1 MAAADLDNPKS
12 IELTNIDELAD
23 ILKDATHR
31 CTSQEVLTEIRIGV
45 AEMNRDMI
53 SMTACFKQLNARFEE
68 HMREQ
73 DQVHREQMQI
83 IASHAADLVDVK
95 HNCRFPDKWK
105 DIEERVKVLEK
116 SEHSRG
122 GGSVWTDRAF
132 NFMNSV
138 LVAVVIFVILFFMKG
153 GEMF

>member
-31 CTSQEVLTEIRIGV
+31 CTSQELLTEIRIGV

-53 SMTACFKQLNARFEE
+53 SMTACFQQLNTRFEE

-105 DIEERVKVLEK
+105 DLEERVKVLEK

-122 GGSVWTDRAF
+122 GASVWIDRVI

-138 LVAVVIFVILFFMKG
+138 LVAIVIFVILFFLKG

>member
-31 CTSQEVLTEIRIGV
+31 CTSQELLTEIRIGV

-53 SMTACFKQLNARFEE
+53 SMTACFQQLNARFEE

-105 DIEERVKVLEK
+105 DLEERVKVLEK

-122 GGSVWTDRAF
+122 GASVWIDRVI

-138 LVAVVIFVILFFMKG
+138 LVAIVIFVILFFLKG

>member
-31 CTSQEVLTEIRIGV
+31 FTSQELLTEIRIGV

-53 SMTACFKQLNARFEE
+53 SMTACFQQLNARFEE

-105 DIEERVKVLEK
+105 DIEERVTVLEK

-122 GGSVWTDRAF
+122 GASVWTDRAF

>member
-1 MAAADLDNPKS
+1 MAAVDLDNPKS
-12 IELTNIDELAD
+12 IELTNIGELAD

-31 CTSQEVLTEIRIGV
+31 CTSQELLTEIRIGV

-53 SMTACFKQLNARFEE
+53 SMTACFQQLNERFEE

-95 HNCRFPDKWK
+95 YNCRFPDKWK

-122 GGSVWTDRAF
+122 GASVWTDRAF

>member
-1 MAAADLDNPKS
+1 LAAVDLDNPKP

-31 CTSQEVLTEIRIGV
+31 CTSQELLTEIRIGV

-53 SMTACFKQLNARFEE
+53 SMTACFQQLNARFEE

-122 GGSVWTDRAF
+122 GASVWTDRAF

>member
-23 ILKDATHR
+23 ILKNATHK
-31 CTSQEVLTEIRIGV
+31 CTSQEIMTEIRIGV
-45 AEMNRDMI
+45 AELNRDMA

-68 HMREQ
+68 HM
-73 DQVHREQMQI
+73 QI
-83 IASHAADLVDVK
+83 IASHAADLEDVK

-105 DIEERVKVLEK
+105 DIEDRVKILEK

-122 GGSVWTDRAF
+122 GASVWTDRLF

>member
-1 MAAADLDNPKS
+1 
-12 IELTNIDELAD
+12 
-23 ILKDATHR
+23 
-31 CTSQEVLTEIRIGV
+31 
-45 AEMNRDMI
+45 
-53 SMTACFKQLNARFEE
+53 
-68 HMREQ
+68 MREQ

-122 GGSVWTDRAF
+122 GASVWTDRAF

-138 LVAVVIFVILFFMKG
+138 LVAVVIFVILFFLKG

>member
-12 IELTNIDELAD
+12 IELTNIGELAD

-31 CTSQEVLTEIRIGV
+31 CTSQEMLTEIRIGA

-53 SMTACFKQLNARFEE
+53 SLTACFRQLNERFEE

-122 GGSVWTDRAF
+122 GASVWTDRAF

-138 LVAVVIFVILFFMKG
+138 LVAVVIFVILFFLKG

>member
-1 MAAADLDNPKS
+1 MAAADLDEPRS
-12 IELTNIDELAD
+12 IEVTNIDELARV
-23 ILKDATHR
+23 IKESTHT
-31 CTSQEVLTEIRIGV
+31 CTSQEILTDIRIGV

-53 SMTACFKQLNARFEE
+53 SMTACFQQLNARFEE

-95 HNCRFPDKWK
+95 HNCRFPDRWKELDARLSAIEKLETARSGESKWN
-105 DIEERVKVLEK
+105 
-116 SEHSRG
+116 
-122 GGSVWTDRAF
+122 DRLF

-138 LVAVVIFVILFFMKG
+138 LVAVVIFIILFFMKG